1 MSASISPSVNRS
13 ALVKWSITFGV
24 PILLLCLPVGQVYT
38 QPTKYFLAITVW
50 ALLCSAFEIVD
61 LYVPSVLLPILYIF
75 AGVCDAVTAYSSWT
89 NFIVFNVAGAML
101 FANILEEIGLLNR
114 IAYWVIRKCGGTFTG
129 SVWGLF
135 IASCIISVI
144 TFGNGYVVV
153 ATLTYGICKA
163 LKVSRTKEASI
174 VIMAGML
181 GGGTLKLC
189 VYNPIVIGLI
199 HASAR
204 TVVPDFY
211 MPFQEVVLS
220 SIPVLFFSI
229 LFLGGMLFFN
239 KKSAEADNLSSKAF
253 FDEEYK
259 KLGKVSAKEKKT
271 IVVTLLLMLYIFLQP
286 LHGLEMMYGF
296 IFFPCLLFL
305 PGIDVGQPQ
314 HVKTIPFSTLLF
326 IASCLTIGLVGQTLG
341 IMQNVIQFVTAVMS
355 SVSLP
360 VALYGILT
368 LGLAA
373 NFLLTPFAMLAILP
387 GPVLD
392 IALNLGISGKAAMY
406 TMMYSTDMVF
416 LPYEYVIYLIFFSFG
431 TMKMSHFIKYQS
443 LKVLCFYIFFGLVF
457 IPFWKLLGIL

>member
-1 MSASISPSVNRS
+1 M
-13 ALVKWSITFGV
+13 
-24 PILLLCLPVGQVYT
+24 
-38 QPTKYFLAITVW
+38 
-50 ALLCSAFEIVD
+50 
-61 LYVPSVLLPILYIF
+61 
-75 AGVCDAVTAYSSWT
+75 
-89 NFIVFNVAGAML
+89 
-101 FANILEEIGLLNR
+101 
-114 IAYWVIRKCGGTFTG
+114 
-129 SVWGLF
+129 
-135 IASCIISVI
+135 
-144 TFGNGYVVV
+144 
-153 ATLTYGICKA
+153 
-163 LKVSRTKEASI
+163 
-174 VIMAGML
+174 
-181 GGGTLKLC
+181 
-189 VYNPIVIGLI
+189 
-199 HASAR
+199 
-204 TVVPDFY
+204 
-211 MPFQEVVLS
+211 
-220 SIPVLFFSI
+220 
-229 LFLGGMLFFN
+229 
-239 KKSAEADNLSSKAF
+239 
-253 FDEEYK
+253 
-259 KLGKVSAKEKKT
+259 
-271 IVVTLLLMLYIFLQP
+271 LMLYIFLQP

-305 PGIDVGQPQ
+305 PGINVAQPQ

-341 IMQNVIQFVTAVMS
+341 IMQNVIQFVTTVMS